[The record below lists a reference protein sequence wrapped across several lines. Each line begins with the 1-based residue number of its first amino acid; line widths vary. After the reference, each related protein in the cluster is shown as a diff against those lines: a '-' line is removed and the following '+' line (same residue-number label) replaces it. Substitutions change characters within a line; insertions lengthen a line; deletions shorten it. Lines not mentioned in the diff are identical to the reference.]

1 MKKTPVSKE
10 TPGIKEDMRPEY
22 NFDYR
27 KAKPN
32 RFAARQDEG
41 RVIVTLDPDVS
52 EVFQTPDSVNR
63 VLRALIEAMPP
74 SKPRRK
80 SRSLSNSGA
89 ALTRRNRADI

>member
-1 MKKTPVSKE
+1 MKKTSVSKE
-10 TPGIKEDMRPEY
+10 TTGIKEDMLPEY

-52 EVFQTPDSVNR
+52 EVFQTPDSVNK

-74 SKPRRK
+74 KPKRRK
-80 SRSLSNSGA
+80 VSA
-89 ALTRRNRADI
+89 

>member
-1 MKKTPVSKE
+1 MKKTSISKT
-10 TPGIKEDMRPEY
+10 TPGINEDMRPEY

-32 RFAARQDEG
+32 RFAARQEEG

-52 EVFQTPDSVNR
+52 EVFPTPDSVNR

-74 SKPRRK
+74 SKSRRK
-80 SRSLSNSGA
+80 KASA
-89 ALTRRNRADI
+89 

>member
-1 MKKTPVSKE
+1 MKKTSIPKD
-10 TPGIKEDMRPEY
+10 TTGINEDMRPEY

-27 KAKPN
+27 KAKSN
-32 RFAARQDEG
+32 RFAAQQEEG
-41 RVIVTLDPDVS
+41 RVSVTLDPDVS

-80 SRSLSNSGA
+80 KASA
-89 ALTRRNRADI
+89 

>member
-1 MKKTPVSKE
+1 MKKTSVSKA

-32 RFAARQDEG
+32 RFAAGQDEG

-52 EVFQTPDSVNR
+52 EVFHTPDSVNR

-74 SKPRRK
+74 SKSSRK
-80 SRSLSNSGA
+80 KASA
-89 ALTRRNRADI
+89 